1 MHNGIV
7 GVRGSTPLGS
17 TKFNSGEP
25 SLFLSNQDQ
34 KVVEEM
40 WESGVSLIQV
50 WSDWRRLYLVSD
62 QSVKQSVH
70 LFLSHLQQTH
80 YSHRYRQEFGYV
92 LGRLSLFIDV
102 EVPICQVSTKSW
114 WRSLDAMKAGDAARR
129 KVSVFLNWCLKQ
141 GFIKEPVVIHGKP
154 SMPDGEIQVLPNQV
168 VASLIQSCPLDL
180 LGYLWLCLCMGLRVA
195 EAKRTEHI
203 SHRDGCLIVGAS
215 AAKTRTRRVLDILP
229 GHEKFAELIQPQIN
243 LKKRMLALR
252 ADSGISDWPRNCMRH
267 TAASHWLNKLRS
279 AESAALHLGNSPV
292 MLHRHYKALVTKKES
307 EEFFTTWD
315 EALSRKFG

>member
-17 TKFNSGEP
+17 TKFKSGEP
-25 SLFLSNQDQ
+25 YLFLSNQDQ

-40 WESGVSLIQV
+40 WENGVSLIQV
-50 WSDWRRLYLVSD
+50 WSDWRRLYLASPQRVNTCF
-62 QSVKQSVH
+62 K
-70 LFLSHLQQTH
+70 LFLKHIKDSGRSPQ
-80 YSHRYRQEFGYV
+80 YCKEFGWV
-92 LGRLSLFIDV
+92 LNKLGLYMDTELPLCRV
-102 EVPICQVSTKSW
+102 TTKSW
-114 WRSLDAMKAGDAARR
+114 WRSLDAMGAGNTVRR
-129 KVSVFLNWCLKQ
+129 KVSVFLNWCFKQ
-141 GFIKEPVVIHGKP
+141 GFIKEPVVIQGKP

-195 EAKRTEHI
+195 EAKRTEHLA
-203 SHRDGCLIVGAS
+203 HRDGCLIVGAS

-229 GHEKFAELIQPQIN
+229 GHEQFTRLIQPQIN

-307 EEFFTTWD
+307 EEFFAIWD